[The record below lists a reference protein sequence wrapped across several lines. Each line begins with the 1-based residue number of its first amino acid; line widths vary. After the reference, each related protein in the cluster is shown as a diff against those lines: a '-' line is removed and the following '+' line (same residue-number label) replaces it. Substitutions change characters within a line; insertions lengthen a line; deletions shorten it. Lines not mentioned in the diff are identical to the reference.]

1 MLVQS
6 LWKGFMYDLQCHEG
20 ESSMKDRLM
29 LVFFI
34 TSQEIS
40 HPFDF
45 YHFYCHFLDLFYFY
59 FLFFRDEVT
68 KFKDNIQ
75 SEDVP
80 LIYIIAL

>member
-1 MLVQS
+1 
-6 LWKGFMYDLQCHEG
+6 MYDLQSHED
-20 ESSMKDRLM
+20 ESSLRGKLV
-29 LVFFI
+29 LVFFSC
-34 TSQEIS
+34 SQEIF

-45 YHFYCHFLDLFYFY
+45 YHFYCHSLDLFYFY

-68 KFKDNIQ
+68 KFEDSIQ

>member
-1 MLVQS
+1 MFVPS
-6 LWKGFMYDLQCHEG
+6 LRKRFVYDLQFHEG
-20 ESSMKDRLM
+20 ESSLRVMCSL
-29 LVFFI
+29 
-34 TSQEIS
+34 SPQEIS

-45 YHFYCHFLDLFYFY
+45 YHFYCHSLDLFYFY

-68 KFKDNIQ
+68 KFEDSIQ

>member
-1 MLVQS
+1 M
-6 LWKGFMYDLQCHEG
+6 
-20 ESSMKDRLM
+20 
-29 LVFFI
+29 FFI
-34 TSQEIS
+34 PSQEIS

-45 YHFYCHFLDLFYFY
+45 YHFYCHSLDLFYFY

-68 KFKDNIQ
+68 KFEDSIQ